1 MSVSLLENYID
12 GTFKH
17 YSTITKFYQDW
28 IDAQYTERFSA
39 YFSHVN
45 TLYEKMHNVYTSI
58 TDSELEWILTTLP
71 LELYSVSEK
80 LNALNLDINIIKI
93 EIKKKMRSVEQNS
106 KESTVAKRKQ
116 EASDSVLLDESVLK
130 AYESLVSLVES
141 QISFCRELIM
151 GSKKIWDARRRA
163 ESANPVGAVV
173 PDYIDQEN
181 QQVYKNQ
188 YIKGDAMI

>member
-1 MSVSLLENYID
+1 MSVIPLENYID

-28 IDAQYTERFSA
+28 IDTQYAERFSVH
-39 YFSHVN
+39 FSQVD

-188 YIKGDAMI
+188 YIKGDAMT